1 MGSKINGRMSNLHTP
16 TPDPNDIRAGSMIEA
31 AYGGNKL
38 SGEPQPLTCM
48 SAVRNFGNGGAPIH
62 GLNPSGDG
70 AVFKECNMLDDSL
83 VPKHFYDRSSEY
95 VKCDSVAWEDFVN
108 VPGTNVASGESLPD
122 GTLCLSTPGACKF
135 IKDEKEP
142 AVIMD
147 GACPNFDAPSDALG
161 TCCDANSKQQVG
173 LGDAETVVSFP
184 RPGLDA
190 SPNFL
195 IELNQADQLPAPGQ
209 ARSESRCGFNGRV
222 AANFDTNRQTTGQQ
236 LTIYKNEASRWQTPA
251 AEPQFWCQP
260 AGGAEDAFA
269 HSGYDGI
276 QSQPVAQRNPSPFS
290 AFPR

>member
-1 MGSKINGRMSNLHTP
+1 MSNLHTP
-16 TPDPNDIRAGSMIEA
+16 MPDSTDIRAGSMIEA

-38 SGEPQPLTCM
+38 SREPQPLTCM
-48 SAVRNFGNGGAPIH
+48 SAVRNFGNGGALIH

-70 AVFKECNMLDDSL
+70 AVLKECNMLDDSL

-108 VPGTNVASGESLPD
+108 VPGTNVASAESLPD
-122 GTLCLSTPGACKF
+122 GTLCLSTPGSCKF

-147 GACPNFDAPSDALG
+147 GVCPNFDAPSDALD
-161 TCCDANSKQQVG
+161 TCCDANTKQQVG
-173 LGDAETVVSFP
+173 LVDGEPVVSFP

-195 IELNQADQLPAPGQ
+195 IELNQADQLLAPSQ
-209 ARSESRCGFNGRV
+209 ARSESRCGFNGR
-222 AANFDTNRQTTGQQ
+222 AATNFDTNRQTTGQQ
-236 LTIYKNEASRWQTPA
+236 LTMYKNEASRWQTPV
-251 AEPQFWCQP
+251 AEPHFWCQT